1 MFFERIRSKFENS
14 QLFSSFIFTLGGSGI
29 SKLLLIVATF
39 YCSNT
44 LSELEFGEFSFVRNT
59 LNMILCICAL
69 NFCNLVTKFTA
80 EAKDSVR
87 SLSRLVLLLLFSL
100 FVSLCIGVSLALMK
114 DAWMIKL
121 LEYRDFIE
129 YFRIAGLLL
138 PFFMLQPLIEGV
150 LRGVKQF
157 KLIGVLQIFSSLLF
171 ILFIAIGIWYDNSR
185 GAILGMYIYYF
196 VYTVISVLSLIL
208 FKDIRQYDYKSISLK
223 REIRTLY
230 DMILPV
236 FILSFVEAPIFWWLQ
251 VLLARH
257 ATVEAIGCMTIM
269 KQIRNFSVLIPN
281 YFVSTYLAF
290 ATELNIKKKYD
301 LYFERFDKYSLLFLG
316 VGCALVLI
324 FSVFGQFILGLYGDG
339 YPKYWYSLVLSN
351 FCIPIVL
358 VLCMIKMELIIQE
371 HQKQLLFISFFWN
384 VLWIVLFEV
393 FVRLGIPALESF
405 FYSEVLAVAVQLILC
420 YYLYYMDKKRLL
432 LNQTK

>member
-1 MFFERIRSKFENS
+1 
-14 QLFSSFIFTLGGSGI
+14 
-29 SKLLLIVATF
+29 
-39 YCSNT
+39 
-44 LSELEFGEFSFVRNT
+44 
-59 LNMILCICAL
+59 
-69 NFCNLVTKFTA
+69 
-80 EAKDSVR
+80 
-87 SLSRLVLLLLFSL
+87 
-100 FVSLCIGVSLALMK
+100 
-114 DAWMIKL
+114 
-121 LEYRDFIE
+121 
-129 YFRIAGLLL
+129 
-138 PFFMLQPLIEGV
+138 MLQPLIEGV

-208 FKDIRQYDYKSISLK
+208 LKDIRQYDYKSISLK

-358 VLCMIKMELIIQE
+358 VLCMIK
-371 HQKQLLFISFFWN
+371 WN
-384 VLWIVLFEV
+384 
-393 FVRLGIPALESF
+393 
-405 FYSEVLAVAVQLILC
+405 
-420 YYLYYMDKKRLL
+420 
-432 LNQTK
+432 